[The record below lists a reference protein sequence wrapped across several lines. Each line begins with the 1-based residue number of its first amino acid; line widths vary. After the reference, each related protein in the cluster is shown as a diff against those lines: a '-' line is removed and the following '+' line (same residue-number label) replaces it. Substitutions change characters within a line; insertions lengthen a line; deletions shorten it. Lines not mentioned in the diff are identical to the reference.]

1 MNGATVTLKLPA
13 GLYTELQALAQEEHT
28 EPVAFLSQLITTAR
42 ERRAWVDDL
51 AALRKQIA
59 QDGGLKIG
67 NTKEEVVERLRQT
80 RREIFEADA
89 PNSARD

>member
-1 MNGATVTLKLPA
+1 MIGATITLQLPS
-13 GLYTELQALAQEEHT
+13 GLYSELQALAQEEQT
-28 EPVAFLSQLITTAR
+28 EPVALLSQLIMTAR
-42 ERRAWVDDL
+42 QRRAWLNDL

-80 RREIFEADA
+80 RREIFEAEYA
-89 PNSARD
+89 HLY